1 MKDHLGLTTA
11 LINTQI
17 SLKAN
22 TRIFLD
28 GEKLE
33 ISSDVISTNTVS
45 QRKYY
50 RRHAEKTDHLRTAF
64 Q

>member
-1 MKDHLGLTTA
+1 MKDHLNLTTA
-11 LINTQI
+11 LINKQI

-33 ISSDVISTNTVS
+33 ITVTLFL
-45 QRKYY
+45 QIQYHRGNITDDTLRKQ
-50 RRHAEKTDHLRTAF
+50 TT
-64 Q
+64 